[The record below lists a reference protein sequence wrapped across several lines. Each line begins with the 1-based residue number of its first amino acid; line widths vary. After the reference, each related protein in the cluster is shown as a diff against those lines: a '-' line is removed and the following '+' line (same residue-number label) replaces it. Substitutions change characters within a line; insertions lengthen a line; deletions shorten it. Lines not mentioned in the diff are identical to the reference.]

1 MIIDNLDQVAN
12 QIENERGIQKEF
24 LYEALEQALAS
35 ACRKHIGDGSQ
46 LECKLNPSA
55 GTMQFFRVKEVVDD
69 IFSESTEIL
78 VKDAQEINK
87 KAKIGDEVNVE
98 FIPTDFGRIAAQIAK
113 QVITQRIREA
123 ERDSVFTEFQT

>member
-78 VKDAQEINK
+78 VKTLK
-87 KAKIGDEVNVE
+87 KLIK
-98 FIPTDFGRIAAQIAK
+98 K
-113 QVITQRIREA
+113 QKLEMK
-123 ERDSVFTEFQT
+123 